1 MVVKIKGNF
10 RKIIYSSNNFYVVSF
25 KLFPNQN
32 ELKSS
37 LEISN
42 KKNSINVI
50 LKENDIDLFLDYE
63 IEVEVVKTNT
73 KYKINYFLKNKEIII
88 LNEENAIIKFLSSS
102 LFPGISTK
110 TANKIVSKIGTDFI
124 QNIDKYEKDLLEL
137 IGPKRTNVI
146 VEGILNTSEFNE
158 LSKIFIKNN
167 LSLSVLDLIKKEI
180 KKDVTT
186 FLKTNV
192 YEIINY
198 NQNIDFIELDKIAK
212 HFSSNYSED
221 ISNEYL
227 ILLVIL
233 NTENRGSTI
242 NEVQKIFN
250 LVNQYKKMEINEFK
264 KYLKNLFDKE
274 QIIIQENNKSMI
286 SSNLI
291 YRKEQYITNFV
302 KKLSNQKNNY
312 KFDESKLIFEFAD
325 EHQQKAILNS
335 LKNSISIITG
345 SPGTGKTFIANFI
358 LKNLKKMNIKNIELL
373 APTGKSATQ
382 LSYSTKK
389 EAKTF
394 HSFLKWNERSFD
406 INENNPSNVEVIIVD
421 EFSMIDINLF
431 YSLLKGTPRLKHLI
445 IFGDSNQLPSIG
457 PGRLLNDFIN
467 SKKIVTTELT
477 KIYRQDEGS
486 IISQNLFLIKDGKY
500 PNFNNKESILVDI
513 DSFNIEDIFIYFE
526 NEKNVF
532 DFQILSPMYNG
543 EHGINNINRI
553 CQNYLNKNKKVLFTI
568 DNQNFYK
575 DDKVIQIENIV
586 IKNVFNGDLG
596 LIKEVEFDDQKDIK
610 KICVL
615 FNDDR
620 MVEYSHS
627 EFKKSIKLAYAIS
640 VHKFQGSEC
649 SIIISIFSKDHLVM
663 LSRKLFYTAY
673 SRAKKKVI
681 VISTK
686 ELIDY
691 SIKNDSSTNRLSN
704 IQNLIQQDND

>member
-10 RKIIYSSNNFYVVSF
+10 RKIIYSSNNFYIVSF

-37 LEISN
+37 LEISS

-50 LKENDIDLFLDYE
+50 LKEYDIDLFLDYE
-63 IEVEVVKTNT
+63 IEIEVVKTNT

-102 LFPGISTK
+102 LFPGINIK
-110 TANKIVSKIGTDFI
+110 TANKIVSKIGIDFI

-137 IGPKRTNVI
+137 IGTKRTNVI
-146 VEGILNTSEFNE
+146 FEGILNTSEFNE

-167 LSLSVLDLIKKEI
+167 LSLSILDLIKKEI
-180 KKDVTT
+180 KKEVTS

-198 NQNIDFIELDKIAK
+198 NHNIDFIELDKIAK

-233 NTENRGSTI
+233 NIENRGSTI

-250 LVNQYKKMEINEFK
+250 LVNQYKKIEINEFK

-274 QIIIQENNKSMI
+274 QIILQTNKSMI

-291 YRKEQYITNFV
+291 YKKEQRITNFI
-302 KKLSNQKNNY
+302 KKLSKQKNNY
-312 KFDESKLIFEFAD
+312 KFDETKLIFEFAD

-335 LKNSISIITG
+335 LRNSISIITG
-345 SPGTGKTFIANFI
+345 SPGTGKTLIVNFI

-394 HSFLKWNERSFD
+394 HSFLKWNERAFD
-406 INENNPSNVEVIIVD
+406 INENNPSNVEVVIAD

-431 YSLLKGTPRLKHLI
+431 DSLLKGAPRLKHLI
-445 IFGDSNQLPSIG
+445 IVGDSNQLPSIG
-457 PGRLLNDFIN
+457 PGMLLNDFIN
-467 SKKIVTTELT
+467 SKKIITTELT

-486 IISQNLFLIKDGKY
+486 IISQNLFLIKDGNY
-500 PNFNNKESILVDI
+500 PNFNSKESILVDI
-513 DSFNIEDIFIYFE
+513 DSFNIEDIFIYFKNEE
-526 NEKNVF
+526 NIF
-532 DFQILSPMYNG
+532 DFQILSPMYEG

-553 CQNYLNKNKKVLFTI
+553 CQNYLNKNKEVLFTI

-596 LIKEVEFDDQKDIK
+596 LIKEVEFDDQKNIK
-610 KICVL
+610 KIYVL
-615 FNDDR
+615 FNDNR
-620 MVEYSHS
+620 MIEYLYN

-649 SIIISIFSKDHLVM
+649 SKIIFVFSKDHLVM
-663 LSRKLFYTAY
+663 LSRKIFYTAY

-691 SIKNDSSTNRLSN
+691 SIKNNSDTNRLSN
-704 IQNLIQQDND
+704 IQNLIQQDDD